1 MGSPLTVL
9 GEERGGG
16 RKGDGEKGGG
26 GRGGEGRGGGGVG
39 GGERWEGKREGEEGR
54 GGGRVSN
61 ITLAHACYMK
71 CIQLIWTTNN
81 VILWLES
88 QLKI

>member
-16 RKGDGEKGGG
+16 RKGE
-26 GRGGEGRGGGGVG
+26 RGVG
-39 GGERWEGKREGEEGR
+39 GGKEGGRRGNGWRE
-54 GGGRVSN
+54 RVSN

-71 CIQLIWTTNN
+71 CLQLIWTTNN

-88 QLKI
+88 QLKIR